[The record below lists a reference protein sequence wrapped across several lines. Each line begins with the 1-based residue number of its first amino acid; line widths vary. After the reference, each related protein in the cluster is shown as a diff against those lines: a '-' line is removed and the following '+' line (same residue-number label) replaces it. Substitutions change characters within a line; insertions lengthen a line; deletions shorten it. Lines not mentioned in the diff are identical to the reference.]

1 MEDKDIRITV
11 LEQQIEE
18 KDAKIKAL
26 CGLLDDRLAWINE
39 LKEENRQLKRYDS
52 AQRKGLKDSRK
63 TEKRYQHHIG
73 YLEKKIE
80 RAIDVLNGELVYP
93 ED

>member
-1 MEDKDIRITV
+1 MDGKDIRIAV
-11 LEQQIEE
+11 LEQQIKE

-26 CGLLDDRLAWINE
+26 CGLLDDRLARITE
-39 LKEENRQLKRYDS
+39 LKEENQQLKRYDS
-52 AQRKGLKDSRK
+52 AQRKGLKDSRE
-63 TEKRYQHHIG
+63 TEKRYQNRIE

-80 RAIDVLNGELVYP
+80 LAIDVLNGELVYP

>member
-1 MEDKDIRITV
+1 MEDKDTYIAV
-11 LEQQIEE
+11 LEQQIKE
-18 KDAKIKAL
+18 KDTKIKAL
-26 CGLLDDRLAWINE
+26 CGLLDDRLARITE
-39 LKEENRQLKRYDS
+39 LKEEIRQLKRHDS
-52 AQRKGLKDSRK
+52 VQRKGLKDSRE
-63 TEKRYQHHIG
+63 TEKRYQNRIE